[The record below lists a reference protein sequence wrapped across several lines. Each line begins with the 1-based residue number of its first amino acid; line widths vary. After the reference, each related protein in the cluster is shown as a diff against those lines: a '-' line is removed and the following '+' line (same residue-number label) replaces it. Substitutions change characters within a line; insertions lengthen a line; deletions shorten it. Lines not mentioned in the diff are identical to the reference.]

1 MEHGTSWHVGSLL
14 IFRAFV
20 MEQRHTGQDKQT
32 TQSDHQQ
39 GETWL
44 THFIPLALFYTPCKY
59 HKNRGFPMLSGVI
72 EKDH

>member
-32 TQSDHQQ
+32 TQSDH
-39 GETWL
+39 
-44 THFIPLALFYTPCKY
+44 
-59 HKNRGFPMLSGVI
+59 
-72 EKDH
+72 